1 MGKHYIRRMDKK
13 SNSLRI
19 LGAIGLIII
28 LAAKWIESNAGID
41 KRLVAIIGAALVVYN
56 IQYQV
61 RLLIQLRKIKRKNQ
75 KNRI

>member
-13 SNSLRI
+13 SNILRI
-19 LGAIGLIII
+19 FGAIGLLII

>member
-1 MGKHYIRRMDKK
+1 MDKK